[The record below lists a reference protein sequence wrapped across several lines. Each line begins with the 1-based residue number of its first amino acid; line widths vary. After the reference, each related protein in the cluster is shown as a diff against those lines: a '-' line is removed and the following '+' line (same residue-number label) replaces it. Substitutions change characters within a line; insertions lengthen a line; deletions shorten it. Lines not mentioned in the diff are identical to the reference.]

1 MYTREKTIRTSWH
14 EKSKASEMSIT
25 MECVARRQSRQSTES
40 KYKNENKQHR
50 RVSMY
55 VYSVD
60 GTGLM
65 SLTASLWSKMTN
77 TNKKYVHK

>member
-1 MYTREKTIRTSWH
+1 MCGS
-14 EKSKASEMSIT
+14 
-25 MECVARRQSRQSTES
+25 QTEQA
-40 KYKNENKQHR
+40 KYRIKIQKRKQTTQEGIN
-50 RVSMY
+50 VCI
-55 VYSVD
+55 YSVD